1 MRKLVNRFG
10 KKWVITSMTILMIV
24 FLIVFGVSLT
34 LGLITYHNY
43 DVYTTVTMCKSTG
56 YDCAGCTLN

>member
-43 DVYTTVTMCKSTG
+43 DVYTTVTM
-56 YDCAGCTLN
+56 